1 MELSLLLVVAF
12 LLGGVSALLIY
23 SVLYKHLPNM
33 EYWYH
38 FSFLST
44 TKTEKLITTEWTRR
58 VERYDT
64 DRNKHL
70 NNAGYIYVLNFSRRD
85 YFLRTGITCI
95 LLLLTTFLIISL
107 YVTEL
112 TYRHLEV
119 FK

>member
-1 MELSLLLVVAF
+1 MELSVSLMLAF
-12 LLGGVSALLIY
+12 LLGGVSAMLIY
-23 SVLYKHLPNM
+23 SVLYKYLPNM

-95 LLLLTTFLIISL
+95 LLLLTNFLIC
-107 YVTEL
+107 Y
-112 TYRHLEV
+112 
-119 FK
+119 